1 MIKHL
6 SLLTGLDLSLN
17 HTHIHIFI
25 CIILYLKPVY
35 YNRILAL
42 SVFHIILSIFKSPGW
57 VTVMFSCAYIT
68 FVSQCFPPP
77 RVVNVYQQTI
87 TRRNVGGGG
96 EHPFQ
101 EGVAVLFVASCH

>member
-6 SLLTGLDLSLN
+6 SLVTGLDLSLN

-42 SVFHIILSIFKSPGW
+42 SVFHIILSIF
-57 VTVMFSCAYIT
+57 
-68 FVSQCFPPP
+68 
-77 RVVNVYQQTI
+77 
-87 TRRNVGGGG
+87 
-96 EHPFQ
+96 
-101 EGVAVLFVASCH
+101 

>member
-1 MIKHL
+1 MILYK
-6 SLLTGLDLSLN
+6 DN

-77 RVVNVYQQTI
+77 RGVNVYQQTI

-96 EHPFQ
+96 KHPFQ